1 MAGSSGGGGGGGFCG
16 PEAAASDPL
25 DGFIQ
30 SGDQA
35 GLGGTGQ
42 AVGGLQWA
50 ATACSCCL
58 TCGCA
63 GRPQNQGRTERA
75 GSRWLHSAVLSK
87 TRLIAT
93 ALPALGWLG
102 LRAVA
107 SGVGDHFESQFRQ
120 CCQLLS
126 VNFDLHATRNM
137 RLFACG

>member
-1 MAGSSGGGGGGGFCG
+1 MLVLPHVRLRGPAAESGSH
-16 PEAAASDPL
+16 
-25 DGFIQ
+25 
-30 SGDQA
+30 
-35 GLGGTGQ
+35 
-42 AVGGLQWA
+42 
-50 ATACSCCL
+50 
-58 TCGCA
+58 
-63 GRPQNQGRTERA
+63 RA
-75 GSRWLHSAVLSK
+75 GGIAVARFCSALHSSTFAP
-87 TRLIAT
+87 